1 MKIVHNM
8 EPGKPRSVGQTGKSR
23 LALVILCV
31 YWVGIFIASHIP
43 KQHVPPG
50 WHVSGK
56 FLHLGAYFVLTLLV
70 FINAGLVRRASL
82 RSKKTWLMVGII
94 VGYAGLDELLQLFI
108 PGRAGSA
115 IDWALDITACMLCV
129 GLLWL
134 AERLRARGKNYKGSR
149 KWL

>member
-43 KQHVPPG
+43 KPYVPKG
-50 WHVSGK
+50 WYVSGK
-56 FLHLGAYFVLTLLV
+56 FLHLGVYFVLTLLV
-70 FINAGLVRRASL
+70 FVNAGIFRRASP
-82 RSKKTWLMVGII
+82 RSKKTWLMVGVIAA
-94 VGYAGLDELLQLFI
+94 YAGLDEFLQLFI
-108 PGRAGSA
+108 PGRAGSE
-115 IDWALDITACMLCV
+115 IDWAVDMTACMLCV
-129 GLLWL
+129 GLLW
-134 AERLRARGKNYKGSR
+134 AVERLRARGKNYKGSR